1 MGYESGHWRDCFASR
16 RLRRDGQACEVHRAK
31 GEEASWAG
39 PGRFPAATPIPAMA
53 PPKLP
58 MTCGEVV
65 VHALGKVSVRVL
77 SLLPRSRN
85 SMLRKRYGILRTRLR
100 IRMRRGAFL
109 TDPVAHVLHS
119 GTLVQV
125 EPQKA
130 GYHDQDFIY
139 PVGYKSSRKYL
150 SVVDP
155 ATKCT
160 YYSEVVG
167 GPKDEPV
174 FRVTC
179 EHDSTEPIE
188 EKTADV
194 RIPPSPP
201 CVARSSDWRDTWGSR
216 RCLGAGSAGRA
227 LCPACSALGPAYDP
241 AAVHISCCGR
251 SCAAGS
257 THACAVVPPHPFAA
271 PLSAQPGPMARLGA
285 FGGRHSPL
293 QHPPAL
299 LPLLTRPAGRRRPC
313 GA

>member
-1 MGYESGHWRDCFASR
+1 MGSSALDCGFA
-16 RLRRDGQACEVHRAK
+16 C
-31 GEEASWAG
+31 
-39 PGRFPAATPIPAMA
+39 
-53 PPKLP
+53 
-58 MTCGEVV
+58 VV
-65 VHALGKVSVRVL
+65 VHFSQIRWLTYCILAL
-77 SLLPRSRN
+77 
-85 SMLRKRYGILRTRLR
+85 
-100 IRMRRGAFL
+100 
-109 TDPVAHVLHS
+109 
-119 GTLVQV
+119 LVQV

-201 CVARSSDWRDTWGSR
+201 CVARSSDWRDTRGSR

-227 LCPACSALGPAYDP
+227 RSAPP
-241 AAVHISCCGR
+241 AAHS
-251 SCAAGS
+251 
-257 THACAVVPPHPFAA
+257 VPPTTLQQSISRAA
-271 PLSAQPGPMARLGA
+271 VGVAPRDPRM
-285 FGGRHSPL
+285 
-293 QHPPAL
+293 PA
-299 LPLLTRPAGRRRPC
+299 P
-313 GA
+313 